1 MKKNHVVQTHMLF
14 CLCVLKKSDV
24 PPSIPLVYEALDK
37 LKVHDLIWSFQHPHF
52 IV

>member
-1 MKKNHVVQTHMLF
+1 MLF
-14 CLCVLKKSDV
+14 KHICFFVYVSIKNLDV
-24 PPSIPLVYEALDK
+24 PPSIPLVYEALGK